1 MCATLCAITCDSVW
15 LSVHVW
21 SGVSLC
27 VHEKVGLA
35 PQGVE
40 WWDGWGLGAW
50 WCDSAGAGQG
60 HSVQLHL
67 WPFCSL
73 TTWPLTVFR
82 CYMTRISELWP
93 FRAARAADS
102 VYTEVSLV
110 VGICMKGLT
119 PPAKG
124 QMTHNPCVCVCV
136 CVCVE
141 RCFGIK
147 LGEGFVE
154 ALFHTWHRANERK
167 KNCHFTVLI
176 WV

>member
-1 MCATLCAITCDSVW
+1 MVW
-15 LSVHVW
+15 RVLVWAWKSWPGPPGGGTVGW
-21 SGVSLC
+21 SGASRVR
-27 VHEKVGLA
+27 
-35 PQGVE
+35 
-40 WWDGWGLGAW
+40 

-60 HSVQLHL
+60 QSVQLHL

-82 CYMTRISELWP
+82 CYMTRISEPWL

-136 CVCVE
+136 CVCVWREVFLDKTE
-141 RCFGIK
+141 RRFRGGSVSH
-147 LGEGFVE
+147 L
-154 ALFHTWHRANERK
+154 TQS
-167 KNCHFTVLI
+167 
-176 WV
+176 